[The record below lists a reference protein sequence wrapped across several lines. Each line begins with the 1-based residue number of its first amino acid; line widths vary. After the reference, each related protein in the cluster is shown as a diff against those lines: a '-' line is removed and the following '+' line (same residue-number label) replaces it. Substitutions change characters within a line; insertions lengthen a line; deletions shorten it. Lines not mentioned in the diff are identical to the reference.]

1 MTNCS
6 LSLDSILRTFTP
18 ATHIRTLTE
27 SKFWGE
33 YRGVSKLRSLYTHLL
48 LANNMPRMDTLACQ
62 SEYDNH
68 AYKVRGA
75 THRTVNDKQLSSA
88 NPLSPHAL
96 SSQQSFMPTL
106 YLSHRTVN
114 DKLFSSV
121 ICLSLHVLP
130 SQRPW
135 VNIVLAS
142 QQISRLISRFDK
154 PSTNIGY
161 AISKPQTKSWLEA
174 CNWQLGHCS
183 QSSTPT
189 RDMRLAY
196 LSPAN
201 RDIPWALPRDVWS

>member
-1 MTNCS
+1 M
-6 LSLDSILRTFTP
+6 
-18 ATHIRTLTE
+18 
-27 SKFWGE
+27 
-33 YRGVSKLRSLYTHLL
+33 SKLRSLYTHLL

-161 AISKPQTKSWLEA
+161 AIP
-174 CNWQLGHCS
+174 
-183 QSSTPT
+183 
-189 RDMRLAY
+189 
-196 LSPAN
+196 SPRQRVDWRPATGNSVIAAN
-201 RDIPWALPRDVWS
+201 RRHPLGTCGWHTCHPSNVTSRERCHVMFGVRELGGFI